1 MDECF
6 IDGKVVIRMEIQ
18 PLVLLIEDEDSIS
31 AFITAIL
38 TANHYR
44 TQRAASGKEGLI
56 LATSNSPDVI
66 LLDLGLPDLDG
77 GEVLKTIRAQ
87 SSTPVVIVS
96 ARGLERDKV
105 AALDLGADD
114 YIVKPFG
121 TAELLA
127 RIRTALRH
135 SSRSMST
142 EPQGQTSK
150 TIGEL
155 TIDYQKRIVA
165 LRGETLH
172 LTPNEYKLLALLS
185 INAGKVLTHD
195 SLIREVWGLYGNE
208 SHTLRVNMA
217 NLRRKI
223 EENPGSPRYIL
234 TEMGV
239 GYRMAEE

>member
-1 MDECF
+1 
-6 IDGKVVIRMEIQ
+6 MEIQ
-18 PLVLLIEDEDSIS
+18 PLVLLIEDDASIS
-31 AFITAIL
+31 AFIMAIL
-38 TANHYR
+38 TANQYR
-44 TQRAASGKEGLI
+44 ALRAVSGKEGLA
-56 LATSNSPDVI
+56 LASSNTPDVI
-66 LLDLGLPDLDG
+66 LLDLGLPDMDG
-77 GEVLKTIRAQ
+77 VEVLREIRAQ
-87 SSTPVVIVS
+87 SKTPVVIVS

-135 SSRSMST
+135 SPKSMGS
-142 EPQGQTSK
+142 EPQGQSSK
-150 TIGEL
+150 AIGEL
-155 TIDYQKRIVA
+155 NIDYQKRIVT

-172 LTPNEYKLLALLS
+172 LTPNEYKLLAMLS
-185 INAGKVLTHD
+185 VNAGKVLTHD
-195 SLIREVWGLYGNE
+195 ALIREVWGLYGND

-217 NLRRKI
+217 NLRRKV
-223 EENPGSPRYIL
+223 EVNPGSPRYIL

>member
-1 MDECF
+1 
-6 IDGKVVIRMEIQ
+6 MEIQ
-18 PLVLLIEDEDSIS
+18 PFVLIIEDETSIS
-31 AFITAIL
+31 TFISAIL
-38 TANHYR
+38 SANQYR
-44 TQRAASGKEGLI
+44 TLNAASGREGLA
-56 LATSNSPDVI
+56 LVASNAPDVV
-66 LLDLGLPDLDG
+66 LLDLGLPDMDG
-77 GEVLKTIRAQ
+77 AEVLRAIRAQ
-87 SSTPVVIVS
+87 TSTPVIIVS

-135 SSRSMST
+135 SPKSMGS
-142 EPQGQTSK
+142 EPQGQMSK

-155 TIDYQKRIVA
+155 CIDYQKRLVI
-165 LRGETLH
+165 LRGEALH

-185 INAGKVLTHD
+185 VNAGKVLTHD
-195 SLIREVWGLYGNE
+195 ALIREVWGLYGNE

>member
-1 MDECF
+1 
-6 IDGKVVIRMEIQ
+6 MEIQ

-31 AFITAIL
+31 VFITAIL
-38 TANHYR
+38 TANGF
-44 TQRAASGKEGLI
+44 RALHAVSGKEGLT

-77 GEVLKTIRAQ
+77 SEVLKTIRAQ
-87 SSTPVVIVS
+87 SSTPVIIVS

-135 SSRSMST
+135 SPRSMSS

-155 TIDYQKRIVA
+155 TIDYQKRIVT

-185 INAGKVLTHD
+185 VNAGKVLTHD
-195 SLIREVWGLYGNE
+195 ALIREVWGQYGNE

>member
-1 MDECF
+1 
-6 IDGKVVIRMEIQ
+6 MEIQ
-18 PLVLLIEDEDSIS
+18 PQVLIIEDEASIS
-31 AFITAIL
+31 AFISAIL
-38 TANHYR
+38 SANQYRALTA
-44 TQRAASGKEGLI
+44 TSGREGLA
-56 LATSNSPDVI
+56 LVSSHAPDVV
-66 LLDLGLPDLDG
+66 LLDLGLPDMDG
-77 GEVLKTIRAQ
+77 AEVLRVIRAQ
-87 SSTPVVIVS
+87 TATPVIIVS

-135 SSRSMST
+135 SPKSMGSA
-142 EPQGQTSK
+142 PQGLTSK

-155 TIDYQKRIVA
+155 CIDYQKRLVT

-195 SLIREVWGLYGNE
+195 ALIREVWGLYENE
-208 SHTLRVNMA
+208 NHALRVNMA

>member
-1 MDECF
+1 
-6 IDGKVVIRMEIQ
+6 MEIQ
-18 PLVLLIEDEDSIS
+18 PSILIIEDEASIS
-31 AFITAIL
+31 AFISAIL
-38 TANHYR
+38 SANQYR
-44 TQRAASGKEGLI
+44 TLSAGSGREGLA
-56 LATSNSPDVI
+56 LVASNAPDVI

-77 GEVLKTIRAQ
+77 AEVLRNIRAQ
-87 SSTPVVIVS
+87 TTTPVIIVS

-135 SSRSMST
+135 SPKSMGS
-142 EPQGQTSK
+142 EPQGQSNK

-155 TIDYQKRIVA
+155 CIDYQKRHVT

-195 SLIREVWGLYGNE
+195 ALIREVWGQYGNE

>member
-1 MDECF
+1 
-6 IDGKVVIRMEIQ
+6 MEIQ
-18 PLVLLIEDEDSIS
+18 PQVLIIEDEASIS
-31 AFITAIL
+31 AFISAIL
-38 TANHYR
+38 SANQYRVLTA
-44 TQRAASGKEGLI
+44 TSGREGLV
-56 LATSNSPDVI
+56 LVSSYAPDVV
-66 LLDLGLPDLDG
+66 LLDLGLPDMDG
-77 GEVLKTIRAQ
+77 AEVLRVIRAQ
-87 SSTPVVIVS
+87 TATPVIIVS

-135 SSRSMST
+135 SPKSMGS
-142 EPQGQTSK
+142 EPQGLTSK

-155 TIDYQKRIVA
+155 CIDYQKRLVT

-195 SLIREVWGLYGNE
+195 ALIREVWGLYENE
-208 SHTLRVNMA
+208 NHALRVNMA

>member
-1 MDECF
+1 
-6 IDGKVVIRMEIQ
+6 MEIQ
-18 PLVLLIEDEDSIS
+18 PQVLIIEDEASIS
-31 AFITAIL
+31 AFISAIL
-38 TANHYR
+38 SANQYRALTA
-44 TQRAASGKEGLI
+44 TSGREGLA
-56 LATSNSPDVI
+56 LVSSHAPDVV
-66 LLDLGLPDLDG
+66 LLDLGLPDMDG
-77 GEVLKTIRAQ
+77 AEVLRVIRAQ
-87 SSTPVVIVS
+87 TATPVIIVS

-135 SSRSMST
+135 SPKSMGS
-142 EPQGQTSK
+142 EPQGLTSK

-155 TIDYQKRIVA
+155 CIDYQKRLVT

-172 LTPNEYKLLALLS
+172 LTPNEYKLLAHLS
-185 INAGKVLTHD
+185 VNAGKVLTHD
-195 SLIREVWGLYGNE
+195 ALIREVWGLYENE
-208 SHTLRVNMA
+208 NHALRVNMA

>member
-1 MDECF
+1 
-6 IDGKVVIRMEIQ
+6 MEIQ
-18 PLVLLIEDEDSIS
+18 PLVLLIEDDASIS
-31 AFITAIL
+31 AFIMAIL
-38 TANHYR
+38 TANQYR
-44 TQRAASGKEGLI
+44 ALRAVSGREGLT
-56 LATSNSPDVI
+56 LASSNAPDVI
-66 LLDLGLPDLDG
+66 LLDLGLPDMDG
-77 GEVLKTIRAQ
+77 VEVLREIRAQ
-87 SSTPVVIVS
+87 SKTPVVIVS

-135 SSRSMST
+135 SPKSMGS
-142 EPQGQTSK
+142 EPLGLASK
-150 TIGEL
+150 VIGEL
-155 TIDYQKRIVA
+155 NIDYQKRIVT

-172 LTPNEYKLLALLS
+172 LTPNEYKLLAMLS
-185 INAGKVLTHD
+185 VNAGKVLTHD
-195 SLIREVWGLYGNE
+195 TLIREVWGLYGND

>member
-1 MDECF
+1 
-6 IDGKVVIRMEIQ
+6 MEIQ
-18 PLVLLIEDEDSIS
+18 PQVLIIEDEASIS
-31 AFITAIL
+31 AFISAIL
-38 TANHYR
+38 SANQYRALTA
-44 TQRAASGKEGLI
+44 TSGREGLA
-56 LATSNSPDVI
+56 LVSSHAPDVV
-66 LLDLGLPDLDG
+66 LLDLGLPDMDG
-77 GEVLKTIRAQ
+77 VEVLRIIRAQ
-87 SSTPVVIVS
+87 TATPVIIVS

-135 SSRSMST
+135 SPKSMGS
-142 EPQGQTSK
+142 EPLGLTSK

-155 TIDYQKRIVA
+155 CIDYQKRLVT

-185 INAGKVLTHD
+185 VNAGKVLTHD
-195 SLIREVWGLYGNE
+195 ALIREVWGLYENE
-208 SHTLRVNMA
+208 NHALRVNMA

>member
-1 MDECF
+1 
-6 IDGKVVIRMEIQ
+6 MEIQ
-18 PLVLLIEDEDSIS
+18 PLVLIIEDETSIS
-31 AFITAIL
+31 AFISAIL
-38 TANHYR
+38 SANQYR
-44 TQRAASGKEGLI
+44 TLS
-56 LATSNSPDVI
+56 ATSGREALALVSSNAPDVV
-66 LLDLGLPDLDG
+66 LLDLGLPDMDG
-77 GEVLKTIRAQ
+77 AEVLRSIRAQ
-87 SSTPVVIVS
+87 TTTPVIIVS

-135 SSRSMST
+135 SPKSMGS
-142 EPQGQTSK
+142 EPQGLTNK

-155 TIDYQKRIVA
+155 GIDYQKRLVT

-195 SLIREVWGLYGNE
+195 ALIREVWGLYGNE
-208 SHTLRVNMA
+208 NHALRVNMA

>member
-1 MDECF
+1 
-6 IDGKVVIRMEIQ
+6 MEIQ
-18 PLVLLIEDEDSIS
+18 PSILIIEDEASIS
-31 AFITAIL
+31 AFISAIL
-38 TANHYR
+38 TANQYR
-44 TQRAASGKEGLI
+44 TLSASTGREGLA
-56 LATSNSPDVI
+56 LVSSNAPDVV
-66 LLDLGLPDLDG
+66 LLDLGLPDMDG
-77 GEVLKTIRAQ
+77 AEVLRVIRAQ
-87 SSTPVVIVS
+87 TTTPVIIVS

-135 SSRSMST
+135 SPKSMGS
-142 EPQGQTSK
+142 EPQGLTSK

-155 TIDYQKRIVA
+155 CIDYQKRLVT

-195 SLIREVWGLYGNE
+195 ALIREVWGLYENE
-208 SHTLRVNMA
+208 NHALRVNMA

>member
-1 MDECF
+1 
-6 IDGKVVIRMEIQ
+6 MEIQ
-18 PLVLLIEDEDSIS
+18 PSILIIEDEASIS
-31 AFITAIL
+31 AFISAIL
-38 TANHYR
+38 SANQYR
-44 TQRAASGKEGLI
+44 TLSASTGREGLA
-56 LATSNSPDVI
+56 LVSSNAPDVV
-66 LLDLGLPDLDG
+66 LLDLGLPDMDG
-77 GEVLKTIRAQ
+77 AEVLRVIRAQ
-87 SSTPVVIVS
+87 TTTPVIIVS

-135 SSRSMST
+135 SPKSMGS
-142 EPQGQTSK
+142 EPQGLTSK

-155 TIDYQKRIVA
+155 SIDYQKRLVT

-195 SLIREVWGLYGNE
+195 ALIREVWGQYGNE

>member
-1 MDECF
+1 MD
-6 IDGKVVIRMEIQ
+6 IQ
-18 PLVLLIEDEDSIS
+18 PLILIIEDEATIS
-31 AFITAIL
+31 GFITAIL
-38 TANHYR
+38 TANGYR
-44 TQRAASGKEGLI
+44 ALHAASGREGLA
-56 LATSNSPDVI
+56 LTAANAPDVI

-77 GEVLKTIRAQ
+77 SEVLKTIRAL

-135 SSRSMST
+135 SPRSMGT
-142 EPQGQTSK
+142 EPQGQTGK

-155 TIDYQKRIVA
+155 TIDYQKHLVT

-172 LTPNEYKLLALLS
+172 LTPNEYKLLALYQS
-185 INAGKVLTHD
+185 T
-195 SLIREVWGLYGNE
+195 RE
-208 SHTLRVNMA
+208 RC
-217 NLRRKI
+217 
-223 EENPGSPRYIL
+223 
-234 TEMGV
+234 
-239 GYRMAEE
+239 

>member
-1 MDECF
+1 
-6 IDGKVVIRMEIQ
+6 MEIQ
-18 PLVLLIEDEDSIS
+18 PQVLIIEDEASIS
-31 AFITAIL
+31 AFISAIL
-38 TANHYR
+38 SANQYRALTA
-44 TQRAASGKEGLI
+44 TSGREGLA
-56 LATSNSPDVI
+56 LVSSYAPDVV
-66 LLDLGLPDLDG
+66 LLDLGLPDMDG
-77 GEVLKTIRAQ
+77 AEVLRVIRAQ
-87 SSTPVVIVS
+87 TATPVIIVS

-135 SSRSMST
+135 SPKSMGS
-142 EPQGQTSK
+142 EPQGLSSK

-155 TIDYQKRIVA
+155 CIDYQKRLVT

-195 SLIREVWGLYGNE
+195 ALIREVWGLYENE
-208 SHTLRVNMA
+208 THALRVNMA

>member
-1 MDECF
+1 
-6 IDGKVVIRMEIQ
+6 MEIQ
-18 PLVLLIEDEDSIS
+18 PLVLLIEDDDSIS

-44 TQRAASGKEGLI
+44 TQRAVSGKEGLA
-56 LATSNSPDVI
+56 LACSNAPDVI
-66 LLDLGLPDLDG
+66 LLDLGLPDIDG
-77 GEVLKTIRAQ
+77 AEVLKTIRAQ
-87 SSTPVVIVS
+87 SKTPVIIVS
-96 ARGLERDKV
+96 ARGMERDKV

-135 SSRSMST
+135 SPKSMGS
-142 EPQGQTSK
+142 EPLGQVSK

-155 TIDYQKRIVA
+155 TIDYQKRLVT

-172 LTPNEYKLLALLS
+172 LTPNEYKLLVILS
-185 INAGKVLTHD
+185 INAGKVITHD
-195 SLIREVWGLYGNE
+195 ALIREVWGQYSNE

-239 GYRMAEE
+239 GYRMVEE

>member
-1 MDECF
+1 
-6 IDGKVVIRMEIQ
+6 MEIQ
-18 PLVLLIEDEDSIS
+18 PLVLLIEDEESIS
-31 AFITAIL
+31 AFITAVL
-38 TANHYR
+38 TANSYR
-44 TQRAASGKEGLI
+44 AQRAVSGKEGLL
-56 LATSNSPDVI
+56 LASSNAPDVI
-66 LLDLGLPDLDG
+66 LLDLGLPDMDG
-77 GEVLKTIRAQ
+77 VEVLREIRAQ
-87 SSTPVVIVS
+87 SKTPVVIVS

-135 SSRSMST
+135 SPKSMGS
-142 EPQGQTSK
+142 EPFGQTSK
-150 TIGEL
+150 AIGEL
-155 TIDYQKRIVA
+155 SVDYQKRIVT

-195 SLIREVWGLYGNE
+195 ALIREVWGLYGSD
-208 SHTLRVNMA
+208 SHALRVNMA

-223 EENPGSPRYIL
+223 ENNPGSPRYLL

>member
-1 MDECF
+1 
-6 IDGKVVIRMEIQ
+6 MEIQ
-18 PLVLLIEDEDSIS
+18 PLVLLIEDDDSIN

-44 TQRAASGKEGLI
+44 TQRAVSGKEGLA
-56 LATSNSPDVI
+56 LASSNAPDVI
-66 LLDLGLPDLDG
+66 LLDLGLPDIDG
-77 GEVLKTIRAQ
+77 AEVLKAIRAQ
-87 SSTPVVIVS
+87 SKTPVIIVS
-96 ARGLERDKV
+96 ARGMERDKV

-135 SSRSMST
+135 SPKSMGS
-142 EPQGQTSK
+142 EPLGQVSK

-155 TIDYQKRIVA
+155 TIDYQKRLVT

-172 LTPNEYKLLALLS
+172 LTPNEYKLLVILS
-185 INAGKVLTHD
+185 INAGKVITHD
-195 SLIREVWGLYGNE
+195 ALIREVWGQYGNE

-239 GYRMAEE
+239 GYRMVEE

>member
-1 MDECF
+1 VD
-6 IDGKVVIRMEIQ
+6 IQ
-18 PLVLLIEDEDSIS
+18 PLVLIIEDEATIS
-31 AFITAIL
+31 GFMTAIL
-38 TANHYR
+38 TANGYR
-44 TQRAASGKEGLI
+44 ALCAASGREGLA
-56 LATSNSPDVI
+56 LAASNMPDVI

-77 GEVLKTIRAQ
+77 ADVLRSIRAQ
-87 SSTPVVIVS
+87 SNTPVIVVS

-135 SSRSMST
+135 SPKSMGS

-150 TIGEL
+150 TIGDL
-155 TIDYQKRIVA
+155 MIDYQKRLVT
-165 LRGETLH
+165 LRGEALH
-172 LTPNEYKLLALLS
+172 LTPTEYKLLAHLS

-195 SLIREVWGLYGNE
+195 ALIREVWGQYGNE

-217 NLRRKI
+217 NLRRKV

>member
-1 MDECF
+1 M
-6 IDGKVVIRMEIQ
+6 GIQ
-18 PLVLLIEDEDSIS
+18 PLILLTEDDESIS
-31 AFITAIL
+31 AFMTAIL
-38 TANHYR
+38 TANQYR
-44 TQRAASGKEGLI
+44 ALRAANGKEGLA
-56 LATSNSPDVI
+56 LANSNAPDVI
-66 LLDLGLPDLDG
+66 LLDLGLPDMDG
-77 GEVLKTIRAQ
+77 VVVLRELRAQLKT
-87 SSTPVVIVS
+87 PVIIVS

-135 SSRSMST
+135 SPKSMGS

-155 TIDYQKRIVA
+155 CVDYQKRVVT
-165 LRGETLH
+165 LRGELLH

-185 INAGKVLTHD
+185 VNAGKVMTHD
-195 SLIREVWGLYGNE
+195 TLIREVWGQYGNE

>member
-1 MDECF
+1 
-6 IDGKVVIRMEIQ
+6 MEIQ
-18 PLVLLIEDEDSIS
+18 PTILIIEDEASIS
-31 AFITAIL
+31 AFISAIL
-38 TANHYR
+38 SANQYR
-44 TQRAASGKEGLI
+44 TLCATSGREGLALI
-56 LATSNSPDVI
+56 SSNAPDVV
-66 LLDLGLPDLDG
+66 LLDLGLPDMDG
-77 GEVLKTIRAQ
+77 AEVLRIIRAQ
-87 SSTPVVIVS
+87 TVTPVIIVS

-135 SSRSMST
+135 SPKSMGSK
-142 EPQGQTSK
+142 PQGLTNK

-155 TIDYQKRIVA
+155 NIDYQKRLVT
-165 LRGETLH
+165 LRRETLH
-172 LTPNEYKLLALLS
+172 LTPNEYKLLALLF

-195 SLIREVWGLYGNE
+195 AMIHEVWGLYGNE

>member
-1 MDECF
+1 
-6 IDGKVVIRMEIQ
+6 MEIQ
-18 PLVLLIEDEDSIS
+18 PLVLIIEDEASIS
-31 AFITAIL
+31 AFISAIL
-38 TANHYR
+38 SANQYR
-44 TQRAASGKEGLI
+44 TLS
-56 LATSNSPDVI
+56 ATSGREALALVSSNAPDVV
-66 LLDLGLPDLDG
+66 LLDLGLPDMDG
-77 GEVLKTIRAQ
+77 AEVLRSIRAQ
-87 SSTPVVIVS
+87 TTTPVIIVS

-135 SSRSMST
+135 SPKSMGS
-142 EPQGQTSK
+142 EPQGLTNK

-155 TIDYQKRIVA
+155 CIDYQKRLVT

-195 SLIREVWGLYGNE
+195 ALIREVWGLYENE
-208 SHTLRVNMA
+208 NHALRVNMA

>member
-1 MDECF
+1 MD
-6 IDGKVVIRMEIQ
+6 IQ
-18 PLVLLIEDEDSIS
+18 PLVLIIEDEATIS
-31 AFITAIL
+31 GFMTAIL
-38 TANHYR
+38 TANGYR
-44 TQRAASGKEGLI
+44 ALCAASGREGLA
-56 LATSNSPDVI
+56 LAASNMPDVI

-77 GEVLKTIRAQ
+77 ADVLRSIRAQ
-87 SSTPVVIVS
+87 SNTPVIVVS

-135 SSRSMST
+135 SPKSMGS

-150 TIGEL
+150 TIGDL
-155 TIDYQKRIVA
+155 MIDYQKRLVT
-165 LRGETLH
+165 LRGEALH
-172 LTPNEYKLLALLS
+172 LTPTEYKLLAHLS

-195 SLIREVWGLYGNE
+195 ALIREVWGQYGNE

-217 NLRRKI
+217 NLRRKV

>member
-1 MDECF
+1 M
-6 IDGKVVIRMEIQ
+6 GIQ
-18 PLVLLIEDEDSIS
+18 PLVLIVEDDASIS

-38 TANHYR
+38 TANGYR
-44 TQRAASGKEGLI
+44 ALRAVNGREGLTLAASN
-56 LATSNSPDVI
+56 TPDVI

-77 GEVLKTIRAQ
+77 TEVLREIRAQ
-87 SSTPVVIVS
+87 SKTPVVIVS

-135 SSRSMST
+135 SPKSMGS

-150 TIGEL
+150 VIGEL
-155 TIDYQKRIVA
+155 CIDYQKRVVT

-185 INAGKVLTHD
+185 INAGQSPHPRRPYPR
-195 SLIREVWGLYGNE
+195 SLGPIR
-208 SHTLRVNMA
+208 
-217 NLRRKI
+217 
-223 EENPGSPRYIL
+223 
-234 TEMGV
+234 
-239 GYRMAEE
+239 

>member
-1 MDECF
+1 
-6 IDGKVVIRMEIQ
+6 MEIQ
-18 PLVLLIEDEDSIS
+18 PFVLIIEDETSIS
-31 AFITAIL
+31 AFISAIL
-38 TANHYR
+38 SANQYR
-44 TQRAASGKEGLI
+44 TLNAASGREGLA
-56 LATSNSPDVI
+56 LVASNAPDVV
-66 LLDLGLPDLDG
+66 LLDLGLPDMDG
-77 GEVLKTIRAQ
+77 AEVLRAIRAQ
-87 SSTPVVIVS
+87 TSTPVIIVS

-135 SSRSMST
+135 SPKSMGS
-142 EPQGQTSK
+142 EPQGQMSK

-155 TIDYQKRIVA
+155 CIDYQKRLVT
-165 LRGETLH
+165 LRGEALH

-185 INAGKVLTHD
+185 VNAGKVLTHD
-195 SLIREVWGLYGNE
+195 ALIREVWGLYGNE

>member
-1 MDECF
+1 
-6 IDGKVVIRMEIQ
+6 MEIQ
-18 PLVLLIEDEDSIS
+18 PLVLLSEDDASIS
-31 AFITAIL
+31 AFIMAIL
-38 TANHYR
+38 TANQYR
-44 TQRAASGKEGLI
+44 ALRAVSGREGLT
-56 LATSNSPDVI
+56 LASSNAPDVI
-66 LLDLGLPDLDG
+66 LLDLGLPDMDG
-77 GEVLKTIRAQ
+77 VEVLREIRAQ
-87 SSTPVVIVS
+87 SKTPVVIVS

-135 SSRSMST
+135 SPKSMGS
-142 EPQGQTSK
+142 EPLGLASK
-150 TIGEL
+150 VIGEL
-155 TIDYQKRIVA
+155 NIDYQKRIVT
-165 LRGETLH
+165 LRGEVLH
-172 LTPNEYKLLALLS
+172 LTPNEYKLLAMLS
-185 INAGKVLTHD
+185 VNAGKVLTHD
-195 SLIREVWGLYGNE
+195 TLIREVWGLYGND

>member
-1 MDECF
+1 
-6 IDGKVVIRMEIQ
+6 MEIQ
-18 PLVLLIEDEDSIS
+18 PQVLIIEDEASIS
-31 AFITAIL
+31 AFISAIL
-38 TANHYR
+38 SANQYRALTA
-44 TQRAASGKEGLI
+44 TSGREGLA
-56 LATSNSPDVI
+56 LLSSHAPDVV
-66 LLDLGLPDLDG
+66 LLDLGLPDMDG
-77 GEVLKTIRAQ
+77 AEVLRIIRAQ
-87 SSTPVVIVS
+87 TATPVIIVS

-135 SSRSMST
+135 SPKSMGS
-142 EPQGQTSK
+142 EPQGLTSK

-155 TIDYQKRIVA
+155 CIDYQKRLVT
-165 LRGETLH
+165 LCGETLH

-195 SLIREVWGLYGNE
+195 ALIREVWGLYENE
-208 SHTLRVNMA
+208 NHALRVNMA

>member
-1 MDECF
+1 M
-6 IDGKVVIRMEIQ
+6 GIQ
-18 PLVLLIEDEDSIS
+18 PLILLIEDDASIS

-38 TANHYR
+38 TANQYR
-44 TQRAASGKEGLI
+44 ALRAASGKEGLA
-56 LATSNSPDVI
+56 LAAANAPDVI
-66 LLDLGLPDLDG
+66 LLDLGLPDVDG
-77 GEVLKTIRAQ
+77 AVVLRELRAQ
-87 SSTPVVIVS
+87 SNTPVVIVS

-135 SSRSMST
+135 SPRSMGS
-142 EPQGQTSK
+142 EPLGLSSK
-150 TIGEL
+150 AIGEL
-155 TIDYQKRIVA
+155 YIDYQKRVVT

-172 LTPNEYKLLALLS
+172 LTPNEYKLLS
-185 INAGKVLTHD
+185 ILTVNAGKVMTHD
-195 SLIREVWGLYGNE
+195 ALIREVWGQSGNE

-223 EENPGSPRYIL
+223 EENPGTPRYIL

>member
-1 MDECF
+1 
-6 IDGKVVIRMEIQ
+6 MEIQ
-18 PLVLLIEDEDSIS
+18 PSILIIEDEASIS
-31 AFITAIL
+31 AFISAIL
-38 TANHYR
+38 SANQYRALTA
-44 TQRAASGKEGLI
+44 TSGREGLA
-56 LATSNSPDVI
+56 LLSSHAPDVV
-66 LLDLGLPDLDG
+66 LLDLGLPDMDG
-77 GEVLKTIRAQ
+77 AEVLRIIRAQ
-87 SSTPVVIVS
+87 TATPVIIVS

-135 SSRSMST
+135 SPKSMGS
-142 EPQGQTSK
+142 EPQGLTSK

-155 TIDYQKRIVA
+155 CIDYQKRLVT

-195 SLIREVWGLYGNE
+195 ALIREVWGLYENE
-208 SHTLRVNMA
+208 NHALRVNMA

>member
-1 MDECF
+1 
-6 IDGKVVIRMEIQ
+6 MEIQ
-18 PLVLLIEDEDSIS
+18 PLVLLIEDDASIS
-31 AFITAIL
+31 AFIMAIL
-38 TANHYR
+38 TANQYR
-44 TQRAASGKEGLI
+44 ALRAVSGREGLT
-56 LATSNSPDVI
+56 LASSNAPDVI
-66 LLDLGLPDLDG
+66 LLDLGLPDMDG
-77 GEVLKTIRAQ
+77 VEVLREFRAQ
-87 SSTPVVIVS
+87 SKTPVVIVS

-135 SSRSMST
+135 SPKSMGS
-142 EPQGQTSK
+142 EPLGLASK
-150 TIGEL
+150 VIGEL
-155 TIDYQKRIVA
+155 NIDYQKRIVT

-172 LTPNEYKLLALLS
+172 LTPNEYKLLAMLS
-185 INAGKVLTHD
+185 VNAGKVLTHD
-195 SLIREVWGLYGNE
+195 TLIREVWGLYGND